1 MGGRSKSPAILAFTH
16 VQFRVEPGK
25 NRLAVLHPTGARGGK
40 PAHVL
45 VSFEE
50 YLRPTNR
57 RQGDL
62 IDDLGM
68 PEGVEDAVLEVP
80 PMKDR
85 ARPAD
90 FD

>member
-1 MGGRSKSPAILAFTH
+1 MMTITTLTSREFNQDTGRAKKAT
-16 VQFRVEPGK
+16 K
-25 NRLAVLHPTGARGGK
+25 RGPVFITDRGK

-50 YLRPTNR
+50 YLRLTN

-62 IDDLGM
+62 IDDLGL
-68 PEGVEDAVLEVP
+68 PEGVEDVVLEVP
-80 PMKDR
+80 SMKDR

-90 FD
+90 FG